1 MKKEYSDGGV
11 YVFLT
16 HEELHI
22 INRALS
28 EAAALHASWAE
39 MYESFNDAASK
50 KWAEHHRNE
59 REAMRKIYFEL

>member
-1 MKKEYSDGGV
+1 MKKEYSDGGA

-16 HEELHI
+16 QEELHI
-22 INRALS
+22 INRALN
-28 EAAALHASWAE
+28 EAAAAHESWAE

-50 KWAEHHRNE
+50 KWVEHHRNE